1 MTKCYQRSFEFPRVN
16 RRIVEARF
24 DGGDITSDGGVLLL
38 RQADRL
44 TGLSDSIARALS
56 DPRRQAS
63 CDHDVPGLVRQRLYA
78 IALGY
83 EDLNDH
89 DGLRQDVALQTAVE
103 RDQWLASAS
112 TLCRF
117 ENRAD
122 RETAWRLHEVL
133 LDQFIASFK
142 RAPKKLILD
151 FDATDDPVH
160 GEQDGRFFH
169 GYYRHYCFL
178 PLYVFCGHQLLVSH
192 LRPSNIDG
200 AKHSWAILSL
210 LVKRLRQVWPKV
222 RIIFRGD
229 GGFCRW
235 KMLRW
240 CDHHEVGYIIGL
252 AKNKRLNRLTASL
265 QDEAAACFAATG
277 HKVRWFTDFQY
288 AARSW
293 DGARRVIAKIEHSQH
308 GVNPR
313 YVVTNLA
320 GDAKQLYDKLYCA
333 RGDMENRIKE
343 NQLDMFGDRTSCQHW
358 WPNQFRLLLA
368 SLAYTLIEAIR
379 RIALKGTELANAYVG
394 TIRLKLFQDRCR
406 DPEKYAPYPFPFG
419 QRLSLQGTLLPGRE
433 STRTRINPKRLKH
446 SRVENTH
453 GYLCLENDFSAKITA
468 VTSLPLGNE

>member
-16 RRIVEARF
+16 PRIVEARF

-178 PLYVFCGHQLLVSH
+178 PLYVFCGHQLLVSY

-313 YVVTNLA
+313 YVVTNLE

-394 TIRLKLFQDRCR
+394 TIRLKLFKIGAVILKNTRRIRFLLASGCPYKELYFLAANR
-406 DPEKYAPYPFPFG
+406 LAPG
-419 QRLSLQGTLLPGRE
+419 
-433 STRTRINPKRLKH
+433 
-446 SRVENTH
+446 
-453 GYLCLENDFSAKITA
+453 
-468 VTSLPLGNE
+468 

>member
-178 PLYVFCGHQLLVSH
+178 PLYVFCGHQLLVSY

-265 QDEAAACFAATG
+265 QDEAAACFAV

-313 YVVTNLA
+313 YVVTNLE

-394 TIRLKLFQDRCR
+394 TIRLKLFKIGAVILKNTRRIRFLLASGCPYKELYFLAANR
-406 DPEKYAPYPFPFG
+406 LAPG
-419 QRLSLQGTLLPGRE
+419 
-433 STRTRINPKRLKH
+433 
-446 SRVENTH
+446 
-453 GYLCLENDFSAKITA
+453 
-468 VTSLPLGNE
+468 

>member
-122 RETAWRLHEVL
+122 REAAWRLHEVL

-178 PLYVFCGHQLLVSH
+178 PLYVFCGHQLLVSY

-200 AKHSWAILSL
+200 AKHGWAILSL

-240 CDHHEVGYIIGL
+240 CDHHEVGYLIGL

-313 YVVTNLA
+313 YVVTNLE

-368 SLAYTLIEAIR
+368 SLAHTLIEAIR

-394 TIRLKLFQDRCR
+394 TIRLKLFKIGAVILKNTRRIRFLLASGCPYKELYFLAANR
-406 DPEKYAPYPFPFG
+406 LAPG
-419 QRLSLQGTLLPGRE
+419 
-433 STRTRINPKRLKH
+433 
-446 SRVENTH
+446 
-453 GYLCLENDFSAKITA
+453 
-468 VTSLPLGNE
+468 

>member
-178 PLYVFCGHQLLVSH
+178 PLYVFCGHQLLVSY

-288 AARSW
+288 AARRW

-313 YVVTNLA
+313 YVVTNLE

-394 TIRLKLFQDRCR
+394 TIRLKLFKIGAVILKNTRRIRFLLASGCPCKELYFLAANR
-406 DPEKYAPYPFPFG
+406 LAPG
-419 QRLSLQGTLLPGRE
+419 
-433 STRTRINPKRLKH
+433 
-446 SRVENTH
+446 
-453 GYLCLENDFSAKITA
+453 
-468 VTSLPLGNE
+468 

>member
-178 PLYVFCGHQLLVSH
+178 PLYVFCGHQLLVSY

-252 AKNKRLNRLTASL
+252 AKNKRLNRRTASL

-313 YVVTNLA
+313 YVVTNLE

-394 TIRLKLFQDRCR
+394 TIRLKLFKIGAVILKNTRRIRFLLASGCPYKELYFLAANR
-406 DPEKYAPYPFPFG
+406 LAP
-419 QRLSLQGTLLPGRE
+419 
-433 STRTRINPKRLKH
+433 RINPKRLKH

-453 GYLCLENDFSAKITA
+453 GYLCLKNDFSAKITA

>member
-169 GYYRHYCFL
+169 GYYRRYCFL
-178 PLYVFCGHQLLVSH
+178 PLYVFCGHQLLVNY

-313 YVVTNLA
+313 YVVTNLE

-394 TIRLKLFQDRCR
+394 TIRLKLFKIGAVILKNTRRIRFLLASGCPYKELYFLAANR
-406 DPEKYAPYPFPFG
+406 LAPG
-419 QRLSLQGTLLPGRE
+419 
-433 STRTRINPKRLKH
+433 
-446 SRVENTH
+446 
-453 GYLCLENDFSAKITA
+453 
-468 VTSLPLGNE
+468 

>member
-112 TLCRF
+112 ALCRF

-178 PLYVFCGHQLLVSH
+178 PLYVFCGHQLLVSY

-313 YVVTNLA
+313 YVVTNLE

-394 TIRLKLFQDRCR
+394 TIRLKLFKIGAVILKNTRRIRFLLASGCPYKELYFLAANR
-406 DPEKYAPYPFPFG
+406 LAPG
-419 QRLSLQGTLLPGRE
+419 
-433 STRTRINPKRLKH
+433 
-446 SRVENTH
+446 
-453 GYLCLENDFSAKITA
+453 
-468 VTSLPLGNE
+468 

>member
-178 PLYVFCGHQLLVSH
+178 PLYVFCGHQLLVSY

-222 RIIFRGD
+222 QIIFRGD

-252 AKNKRLNRLTASL
+252 AKNKHLNRLTASL

-313 YVVTNLA
+313 YVVTNLE

-394 TIRLKLFQDRCR
+394 TIRLKLFKIGAVILKNTRRIRFLLASGCPYKELYFLAANR
-406 DPEKYAPYPFPFG
+406 LAPG
-419 QRLSLQGTLLPGRE
+419 
-433 STRTRINPKRLKH
+433 
-446 SRVENTH
+446 
-453 GYLCLENDFSAKITA
+453 
-468 VTSLPLGNE
+468 

>member
-178 PLYVFCGHQLLVSH
+178 PLYVFCGHQLLVSY
-192 LRPSNIDG
+192 LRPSNIDS

-313 YVVTNLA
+313 YVVTNLE

-394 TIRLKLFQDRCR
+394 TIRLKLFKIGAVILKNTRRIRFLLASGCPYKELYFLAANR
-406 DPEKYAPYPFPFG
+406 LAPG
-419 QRLSLQGTLLPGRE
+419 
-433 STRTRINPKRLKH
+433 
-446 SRVENTH
+446 
-453 GYLCLENDFSAKITA
+453 
-468 VTSLPLGNE
+468 

>member
-178 PLYVFCGHQLLVSH
+178 PLYVFCGHQLLVSY

-313 YVVTNLA
+313 YVVTNLE

-394 TIRLKLFQDRCR
+394 TIRLKLFKIGAVILKNTRRIRFLLASGCPYKELYFLAANR
-406 DPEKYAPYPFPFG
+406 LAPG
-419 QRLSLQGTLLPGRE
+419 
-433 STRTRINPKRLKH
+433 
-446 SRVENTH
+446 
-453 GYLCLENDFSAKITA
+453 
-468 VTSLPLGNE
+468 

>member
-169 GYYRHYCFL
+169 GYYRRYCFL
-178 PLYVFCGHQLLVSH
+178 PLYVFCGHQLLVSY

-222 RIIFRGD
+222 RIIFRGA

-313 YVVTNLA
+313 YVVTNLE

-394 TIRLKLFQDRCR
+394 TIRLKLFKIGAVILKNTRRIRFLLASGCPYKELYFLAANR
-406 DPEKYAPYPFPFG
+406 LAPG
-419 QRLSLQGTLLPGRE
+419 
-433 STRTRINPKRLKH
+433 
-446 SRVENTH
+446 
-453 GYLCLENDFSAKITA
+453 
-468 VTSLPLGNE
+468 

>member
-78 IALGY
+78 IALGD

-178 PLYVFCGHQLLVSH
+178 PLYVFCGHQLLVSY

-313 YVVTNLA
+313 YVVTNLE

-394 TIRLKLFQDRCR
+394 TIRLKRFKIGAVILKNTRRIRFLLASGCPYKELYFLAANRL
-406 DPEKYAPYPFPFG
+406 APG
-419 QRLSLQGTLLPGRE
+419 
-433 STRTRINPKRLKH
+433 
-446 SRVENTH
+446 
-453 GYLCLENDFSAKITA
+453 
-468 VTSLPLGNE
+468 

>member
-178 PLYVFCGHQLLVSH
+178 PLYVFCGHQLLVSY

-240 CDHHEVGYIIGL
+240 CDHHEVGYLIGL

-313 YVVTNLA
+313 YVVTNLE

-379 RIALKGTELANAYVG
+379 RIALKGIELANAYVG
-394 TIRLKLFQDRCR
+394 TIRLKLFKIGAVILKNTRRIRFLLASGCPYKELYFLAANR
-406 DPEKYAPYPFPFG
+406 LAPG
-419 QRLSLQGTLLPGRE
+419 
-433 STRTRINPKRLKH
+433 
-446 SRVENTH
+446 
-453 GYLCLENDFSAKITA
+453 
-468 VTSLPLGNE
+468 

>member
-63 CDHDVPGLVRQRLYA
+63 CEHDVPGLVRQRLYA

-178 PLYVFCGHQLLVSH
+178 PLYVFCGHQLLVSY
-192 LRPSNIDG
+192 LRPSNING

-313 YVVTNLA
+313 YVVTNLE

-394 TIRLKLFQDRCR
+394 TIRLKLFKIGAVILKNTRRIRFLLASGCPYKELYFLAANR
-406 DPEKYAPYPFPFG
+406 LAPG
-419 QRLSLQGTLLPGRE
+419 
-433 STRTRINPKRLKH
+433 
-446 SRVENTH
+446 
-453 GYLCLENDFSAKITA
+453 
-468 VTSLPLGNE
+468 

>member
-16 RRIVEARF
+16 RRIVEAKF

-178 PLYVFCGHQLLVSH
+178 PLYVFCGHQLLVSY

-222 RIIFRGD
+222 QIIFRGD

-313 YVVTNLA
+313 YVVTNLE

-394 TIRLKLFQDRCR
+394 TIRLKLFKIGAVILKNTRRIRFLLASGCPYKELYFLAANR
-406 DPEKYAPYPFPFG
+406 LAPG
-419 QRLSLQGTLLPGRE
+419 
-433 STRTRINPKRLKH
+433 
-446 SRVENTH
+446 
-453 GYLCLENDFSAKITA
+453 
-468 VTSLPLGNE
+468 

>member
-44 TGLSDSIARALS
+44 TGLSDSIARALP

-169 GYYRHYCFL
+169 GYYRRYCFL
-178 PLYVFCGHQLLVSH
+178 PLYVFCGHQLLVSY

-277 HKVRWFTDFQY
+277 HKVCWFTDFQY

-313 YVVTNLA
+313 YVVTNLE

-394 TIRLKLFQDRCR
+394 TIRLKLFKIGAVILKNTRRIRFLLASGCPYKELYFLAANR
-406 DPEKYAPYPFPFG
+406 LAPG
-419 QRLSLQGTLLPGRE
+419 
-433 STRTRINPKRLKH
+433 
-446 SRVENTH
+446 
-453 GYLCLENDFSAKITA
+453 
-468 VTSLPLGNE
+468 

>member
-178 PLYVFCGHQLLVSH
+178 PLYVFCGHQLLVSY

-200 AKHSWAILSL
+200 AKHGWAILSL

-313 YVVTNLA
+313 YVVTNLE
-320 GDAKQLYDKLYCA
+320 GDAKQLYDKLYCT

-394 TIRLKLFQDRCR
+394 TIRLKLFKIGAVILKNTRRIRFLLASGCPYKELYFLAANR
-406 DPEKYAPYPFPFG
+406 LAPG
-419 QRLSLQGTLLPGRE
+419 
-433 STRTRINPKRLKH
+433 
-446 SRVENTH
+446 
-453 GYLCLENDFSAKITA
+453 
-468 VTSLPLGNE
+468 

>member
-44 TGLSDSIARALS
+44 TGLSDSIARTLS

-169 GYYRHYCFL
+169 GYYRRYCFL
-178 PLYVFCGHQLLVSH
+178 PLYVFCGHQLLVSY

-313 YVVTNLA
+313 YVVTNLE

-333 RGDMENRIKE
+333 RGDLENRIKE

-394 TIRLKLFQDRCR
+394 TIRLKLFKIGAVILKNTRRIRFLLASGCPYKELYFLAANR
-406 DPEKYAPYPFPFG
+406 LAPG
-419 QRLSLQGTLLPGRE
+419 
-433 STRTRINPKRLKH
+433 
-446 SRVENTH
+446 
-453 GYLCLENDFSAKITA
+453 
-468 VTSLPLGNE
+468 

>member
-1 MTKCYQRSFEFPRVN
+1 MTKCYQRTFEFPPVN
-16 RRIVEARF
+16 RRVVEANF
-24 DGGDITSDGGVLLL
+24 EGGDITSDGGVLLL

-44 TGLSDSIARALS
+44 LGLSDAIAHALS

-63 CDHDVPGLVRQRLYA
+63 CDHDVYGLVRQRLYA

-89 DGLRQDVALQTAVE
+89 EALRQDVALQTAVE
-103 RDQWLASAS
+103 RDRFLASAS

-117 ENRAD
+117 ENQAD
-122 RETAWRLHEVL
+122 RDTAWRLHEILV
-133 LDQFIASFK
+133 DQFIGSYK
-142 RAPKKLILD
+142 RPPKKLVLD

-160 GEQDGRFFH
+160 GEQEGRFFH
-169 GYYRHYCFL
+169 GFYRHYCFL
-178 PLYVFCGHQLLVSH
+178 PLYVFCGDQLLVSY

-210 LVKRLRQVWPKV
+210 LVKRLRQTWPKV

-229 GGFCRW
+229 AGFCRW

-240 CDHHEVGYIIGL
+240 CDRHEVGYIVGL

-277 HKVRWFTDFQY
+277 HKVRWFTDLHY
-288 AARSW
+288 GARSW
-293 DGARRVIAKIEHSQH
+293 DRARRVIAKIEYSQH

-313 YVVTNLA
+313 YVVTNLE
-320 GDAKQLYDKLYCA
+320 GDAKHLYDKIYCA

-343 NQLDMFGDRTSCQHW
+343 NQLDMFGDRTSCQRW
-358 WPNQFRLLLA
+358 WPNQFRLLLS

-379 RIALKGTELANAYVG
+379 RIALKGTELASAYVG
-394 TIRLKLFQDRCR
+394 TIRLKLFKIGAVILKNTRRIRFLLASGCPYQELYFLVAHRL
-406 DPEKYAPYPFPFG
+406 APG
-419 QRLSLQGTLLPGRE
+419 
-433 STRTRINPKRLKH
+433 
-446 SRVENTH
+446 
-453 GYLCLENDFSAKITA
+453 
-468 VTSLPLGNE
+468 